1 MKCYRV
7 FKKVSEGI
15 VLLQRPAD
23 IQDCRCS
30 SFSFCLSTFLNGKS
44 FAVKELQ
51 AMMMKER
58 DEDVFKAIVNM
69 MLCDVEDMKLTAGGF
84 SFLKVGKIFL

>member
-1 MKCYRV
+1 MQQ
-7 FKKVSEGI
+7 
-15 VLLQRPAD
+15 LLFLFVD
-23 IQDCRCS
+23 
-30 SFSFCLSTFLNGKS
+30 LLNGKS

-84 SFLKVGKIFL
+84 FSESWQNLPLTTQIW